1 MEFILHRERN
11 LSASMPIAWS
21 NIWVYGMDIYLTG
34 WISREE
40 FRRRAN
46 LIHEGSRVFQYN
58 QTRTKNLAV
67 PVSDLKPMG
76 ELFKRVQSVKLD
88 GT

>member
-1 MEFILHRERN
+1 MEIFL
-11 LSASMPIAWS
+11 A
-21 NIWVYGMDIYLTG
+21 G

-40 FRRRAN
+40 FRRRAS

-58 QTRTKNLAV
+58 QTRAKNLAV
-67 PVSDLKPMG
+67 SISDLKPMS
-76 ELFKRVQSVKLD
+76 ELLERVRAATAT